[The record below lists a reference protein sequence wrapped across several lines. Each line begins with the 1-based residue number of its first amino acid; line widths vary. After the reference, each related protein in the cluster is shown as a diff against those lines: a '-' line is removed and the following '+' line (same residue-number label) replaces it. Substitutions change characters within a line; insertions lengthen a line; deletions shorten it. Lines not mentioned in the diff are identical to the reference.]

1 VSKVF
6 ISKKELEEAVLRK
19 KNKMTPFL
27 FIFVWFYAI
36 VCIFTLLPVVF
47 LWVAFTLLI
56 IIAYLPFY
64 FIDKVLFERKEY
76 E

>member
-36 VCIFTLLPVVF
+36 LCLVTLLPVVF
-47 LWVAFTLLI
+47 IWCSFTLAVI
-56 IIAYLPFY
+56 REYLPFY
-64 FIDKVLFERKEY
+64 FIDKILFAKE
-76 E
+76 

>member
-36 VCIFTLLPVVF
+36 LCLVTLLPVVF
-47 LWVAFTLLI
+47 IWCAFTLAVIL
-56 IIAYLPFY
+56 AYLPFY